1 MYTAFYHLREEPF
14 RLTADP
20 RFFHLAVPHAAGL
33 ATVVEAVMRRKGFV
47 VISGEI
53 GTGKTTILHAVL
65 RILEERAGINSP
77 IASAFILNPMLTR
90 EEFLEMILSEFEISC
105 TSTSKPARLA
115 ALQQM
120 LLKTQAQG
128 GTSVLLIDEAHLL
141 SSELLEEIRLL
152 SNADTYK
159 EKPLQIVLSGQ
170 PEILPILRRP
180 ELRAL
185 HQRIASRCT
194 LRPLNLP
201 ELRAFVAERL
211 CAAGFRDTA
220 YPFSNPSLEGVFKY
234 SQGVPRLINMICDSC
249 LSIGFKRRQP
259 IIYLDIVEDA
269 VAELGLNEPAPVIDD
284 LLRVTLPAKLGAV
297 RDADREMEPVIDNA
311 ALVTAFD
318 VIIKA
323 MKHWRVSQMG

>member
-14 RLTADP
+14 RLTSDP
-20 RFFHLAVPHAAGL
+20 RFFHLAQPHAAGL

-53 GTGKTTILHAVL
+53 GTGKTTILHTVL
-65 RILEERAGINSP
+65 RILQEKTGINSP

-90 EEFLEMILSEFEISC
+90 EEFLEMILAEFEIPC

-128 GTSVLLIDEAHLL
+128 GTSVLLVDEAHLL

-152 SNADTYK
+152 SNADTYQ

-180 ELRAL
+180 EMRAL

-194 LRPLNLP
+194 LRPLNLS

-211 CAAGFRDTA
+211 CTAGLRDTT
-220 YPFSNPSLEGVFKY
+220 YPFSNPALEGVFKY
-234 SQGVPRLINMICDSC
+234 SQGVPRLINMICDSS

-259 IIYLDIVEDA
+259 IIYTDIVEDA
-269 VAELGLNEPAPVIDD
+269 ATELGLNDPSTEVDD
-284 LLRVTLPAKLGAV
+284 LPRVTLPSKILAING
-297 RDADREMEPVIDNA
+297 ADREIDVIDNA
-311 ALVTAFD
+311 ALASAFD
-318 VIIKA
+318 VIVKA
-323 MKHWRVSQMG
+323 MKRWRVSPTG